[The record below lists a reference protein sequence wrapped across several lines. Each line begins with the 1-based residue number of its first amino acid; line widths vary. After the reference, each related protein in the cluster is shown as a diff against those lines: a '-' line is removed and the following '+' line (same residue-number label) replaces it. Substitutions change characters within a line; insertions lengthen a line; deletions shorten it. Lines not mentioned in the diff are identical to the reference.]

1 METSLGFAR
10 KMSEDLWGKV
20 DDTVVYTAEDII
32 NGGVVPQ
39 YIQAYDDLIARMQP
53 GFVDRWKAE
62 NAAIVG
68 NVTALKR
75 QLGFNILEKIKDAE
89 AIMKQVDA
97 VDMGP
102 RSLINTQVET
112 RFGNRSNNQKIDF
125 FEDLLNT
132 IDNEGKFV
140 GIPIKTRPER
150 TFEASWHGS
159 KH

>member
-1 METSLGFAR
+1 
-10 KMSEDLWGKV
+10 MSEDLWGKV

-75 QLGFNILEKIKDAE
+75 QLGFNILEKI
-89 AIMKQVDA
+89 II
-97 VDMGP
+97 
-102 RSLINTQVET
+102 S
-112 RFGNRSNNQKIDF
+112 
-125 FEDLLNT
+125 
-132 IDNEGKFV
+132 
-140 GIPIKTRPER
+140 
-150 TFEASWHGS
+150 
-159 KH
+159 